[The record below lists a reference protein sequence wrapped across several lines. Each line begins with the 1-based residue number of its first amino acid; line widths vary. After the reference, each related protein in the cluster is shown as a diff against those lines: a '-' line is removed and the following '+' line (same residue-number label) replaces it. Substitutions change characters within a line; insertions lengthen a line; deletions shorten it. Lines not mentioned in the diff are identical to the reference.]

1 MFDEED
7 KRPNPVKRLRGV
19 HHQMAR
25 MFASG
30 MGTSEVADQLGY
42 CVSRVSILRNS
53 PAMEELVKHYMEDAH
68 QEWLDVA
75 NIYYTNVIKRRNATE
90 RLINDQIEAA
100 EENGDEIPLRT
111 LLALNAD
118 AADRTGYPKRSMAI
132 NVNVD
137 FATQLDRA
145 VKRSE
150 KVLKQEG
157 KVIPFVRRV

>member
-1 MFDEED
+1 MFNEED
-7 KRPNPVKRLRGV
+7 KRPNPVKRLRAV
-19 HHQMAR
+19 HHHMAM
-25 MFASG
+25 MFAMG
-30 MGTSEVADQLGY
+30 MGTSEVADELGY

-53 PAMEELVKHYMEDAH
+53 PAMEELIRAYLDDVTGGWQKSVVGYFGLKIKARNMAQRMIVDQME
-68 QEWLDVA
+68 
-75 NIYYTNVIKRRNATE
+75 K
-90 RLINDQIEAA
+90 A

-111 LLALNAD
+111 LLALEAD

>member
-1 MFDEED
+1 VVGYFGLKIKARNMAQRMIVD
-7 KRPNPVKRLRGV
+7 
-19 HHQMAR
+19 QM
-25 MFASG
+25 
-30 MGTSEVADQLGY
+30 E
-42 CVSRVSILRNS
+42 
-53 PAMEELVKHYMEDAH
+53 K
-68 QEWLDVA
+68 
-75 NIYYTNVIKRRNATE
+75 
-90 RLINDQIEAA
+90 A

-111 LLALNAD
+111 LLALEAD